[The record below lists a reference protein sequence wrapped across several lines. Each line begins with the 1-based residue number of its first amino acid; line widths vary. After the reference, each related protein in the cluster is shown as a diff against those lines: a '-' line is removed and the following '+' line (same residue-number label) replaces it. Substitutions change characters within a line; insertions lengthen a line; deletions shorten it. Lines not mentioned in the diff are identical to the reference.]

1 MRITIS
7 GLPGSGTSTV
17 AKVIASKLDY
27 SLISAGEIF
36 RELARKR
43 RHTLEEFGR
52 IAEQDSEI
60 DLYIDRLQKDRAE
73 KAENAVIEGR
83 LSGWMVKDSFKVFLF
98 ADRESRVAR
107 IAKRENKDTYLAREE
122 TINREKDEERRYSKF
137 YGIDVRDWSIYHII
151 LNSGYFDP
159 ETIAGII
166 YKALDAKETK
176 HNKNTKN
183 ENTKGKK

>member
-17 AKVIASKLDY
+17 AKIIASKLDY
-27 SLISAGEIF
+27 PLISAGEIF

-43 RHTLEEFGR
+43 GYTLEQFGK

-60 DLYIDRLQKDRAE
+60 DLYIDKLQKERAE
-73 KAENAVIEGR
+73 KKENAVVEGR
-83 LSGWMVKDSFKVFLF
+83 LSGWMVKEAFKVFLF
-98 ADRESRVAR
+98 ADRESRVSR
-107 IAKRENKDTYLAREE
+107 IAKRENKEIYLAREE

-137 YGIDVRDWSIYHII
+137 YGIDVRDWSNYHLI

-159 ETIAGII
+159 ENIAEIVFRATEVKI
-166 YKALDAKETK
+166 SEQ
-176 HNKNTKN
+176 
-183 ENTKGKK
+183 

>member
-43 RHTLEEFGR
+43 GYTLEEFGR

-60 DLYIDRLQKDRAE
+60 DLYIDRLQKERAE
-73 KAENAVIEGR
+73 KARNAVIEGR

-98 ADRESRVAR
+98 ADRESRVSR
-107 IAKRENKDTYLAREE
+107 ISKRENKDIYVAREE

-137 YGIDVRDWSIYHII
+137 YGIDVKDWSIYHVI
-151 LNSGYFDP
+151 LNSAYFDP

-166 YKALDAKETK
+166 YKAVEAKEAK
-176 HNKNTKN
+176 
-183 ENTKGKK
+183 EKKSKKTEG

>member
-17 AKVIASKLDY
+17 ARIIASKLDY

-36 RELARKR
+36 RELSSKKGY
-43 RHTLEEFGR
+43 TLEQFGK

-60 DLYIDRLQKDRAE
+60 DLYIDRLQKERAK

-83 LSGWMVKDSFKVFLF
+83 LSGWMVEYAFKAFLF
-98 ADRESRVAR
+98 ADRDSRVSR
-107 IAKRENKDTYLAREE
+107 IAKRENKSLYIAREE
-122 TINREKDEERRYSKF
+122 TISREKDEERRYSKF
-137 YGIDVRDWSIYHII
+137 YGIDVNDWSMYHII

-159 ETIAGII
+159 KTIAEIVI
-166 YKALDAKETK
+166 KAVDAKAKDAKREQ
-176 HNKNTKN
+176 
-183 ENTKGKK
+183 